1 MSNDASKK
9 AKLVTAPAV
18 DVSSGTDS
26 LGSAAPESPPVAAP
40 AAPPDVRPARDYV
53 AKAQSFGRFRLSQD
67 FDRVA
72 GVTKVIVTVKA
83 QKPNGQA
90 WFRVHPDEGYRMQ
103 VALLKLKDEN
113 EVFLVDPSLVG
124 QLATEVVP
132 HLLYTYVTRQG
143 GIAVWPARLPR
154 ADGRTDHWMRS
165 EHEAA
170 NRGMERWVRM
180 TANMAAGS
188 FDVHVSNADLP
199 DPEWPEITFEKL
211 LELAFVDHIVEDMN
225 HPVLRRLRGEI

>member
-1 MSNDASKK
+1 MSASENRKSK
-9 AKLVTAPAV
+9 ATAEPVLAEGTKQEAHA
-18 DVSSGTDS
+18 SPPSPSGRQASDD
-26 LGSAAPESPPVAAP
+26 AAPVA
-40 AAPPDVRPARDYV
+40 DYR
-53 AKAQSFGRFRLSQD
+53 AKAQSFGRFRLAQD

-132 HLLYTYVTRQG
+132 HVLYTYVTREG
-143 GIAVWPARLPR
+143 AIAVWPARLPR

-170 NRGMERWVRM
+170 KLATTSWVRM

-188 FDVHVSNADLP
+188 FDVHVAKADLP
-199 DPEWPEITFEKL
+199 EPEWPDVTFEKL
-211 LELAFVDHIVEDMN
+211 LELAFADHLVESMD
-225 HPVLRRLRGEI
+225 HPVLRRLRGES